1 MTLADKLREIAGQ
14 DTTPPLWIYVTKD
27 QVPTLT
33 DAADALDKAA
43 DAFVAGTL
51 FGAFSM
57 QGRHAEAAAVWDS
70 FCSRAPETDGKP

>member
-1 MTLADKLREIAGQ
+1 MTTADKLREIAGQ

-33 DAADALDKAA
+33 QAACELDCAAEAQKA
-43 DAFVAGTL
+43 AFVAGTL

-57 QGRHAEAAAVWDS
+57 QGRHEEASVIARK
-70 FCSRAPETDGKP
+70 FNTP

>member
-1 MTLADKLREIAGQ
+1 MTLADQLREIAGQ

-33 DAADALDKAA
+33 QAAAELDRAQ
-43 DAFVAGTL
+43 DAFVRGVL

-57 QGRHAEAAAVWDS
+57 QGRHREATALLS
-70 FCSRAPETDGKP
+70 QQRSEQ